1 MPVHAEGN
9 AVWKELEALKDTV
22 LEMKKLV
29 IINSVTFSPNP
40 N

>member
-1 MPVHAEGN
+1 MPVHAEGS

-29 IINSVTFSPNP
+29 INSITFSPNP